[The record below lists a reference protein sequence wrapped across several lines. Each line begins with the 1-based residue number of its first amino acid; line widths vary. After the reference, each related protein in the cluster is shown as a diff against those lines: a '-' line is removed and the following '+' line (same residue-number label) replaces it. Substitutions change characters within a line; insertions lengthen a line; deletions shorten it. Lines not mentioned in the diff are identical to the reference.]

1 MLWLKSSL
9 PTTGNSWRKT
19 GKGEPLKAPFRVLLT
34 AT

>member
-9 PTTGNSWRKT
+9 PTTGSSWRKT